1 MHPFSEL
8 SSFSFQLQWTTDSG
22 NVLTE
27 TVTVAF
33 ASPPSD
39 GRTAYI
45 TCLQMCFI
53 NYVTEVHFPSREV
66 VVMSCHS
73 GELKKDYF
81 AITILV
87 YFFFSI

>member
-1 MHPFSEL
+1 
-8 SSFSFQLQWTTDSG
+8 
-22 NVLTE
+22 
-27 TVTVAF
+27 
-33 ASPPSD
+33 
-39 GRTAYI
+39 
-45 TCLQMCFI
+45 MCFI

-87 YFFFSI
+87 NFFFYLTACVEKMCSHNVVGRSIKIVNLAFI

>member
-1 MHPFSEL
+1 
-8 SSFSFQLQWTTDSG
+8 
-22 NVLTE
+22 
-27 TVTVAF
+27 
-33 ASPPSD
+33 
-39 GRTAYI
+39 
-45 TCLQMCFI
+45 MCFI

-87 YFFFSI
+87 NFFFLFDCLCGKKCVVIMLLAEVLKL